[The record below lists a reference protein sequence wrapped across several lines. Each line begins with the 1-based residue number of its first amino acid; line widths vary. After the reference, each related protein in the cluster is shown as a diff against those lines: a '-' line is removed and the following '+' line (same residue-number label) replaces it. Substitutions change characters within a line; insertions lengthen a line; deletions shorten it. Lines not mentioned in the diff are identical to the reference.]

1 MMHDDILISVVMPAY
16 NASAYIDAA
25 IRSVL
30 HQTWEK
36 WELIIVDDGSIDD
49 TFHIAKTYSVND
61 ERIHVYHQI
70 NQGGCAARNE
80 ALKHIS
86 GEYVLFLD
94 ADDLLDK
101 DKLIAHMRVIIG
113 QNYSSEEVTFGTCMR
128 LLTSGEYVPSSMAHL
143 CRNYQPAIDAQVAIW
158 EEHFNSF
165 PYSSYLIP
173 KSLIQKVGIWDER
186 LRRSQDSEYMARV
199 LSQASVLRF
208 VPEAVFYY
216 RQVPNSVSARQLTNE
231 QIISEAIVCDKIS
244 DLILAA
250 ESSQQAKH
258 ACEVHYT
265 DVLTAWYPQ
274 NRFIVRQMHQAMRSR
289 GLQLNF
295 ENRGKLFHLLYRF
308 LGWRFATQIMRI
320 KQRLLWI

>member
-1 MMHDDILISVVMPAY
+1 MKNDDVLISVVMPAY
-16 NASAYIDAA
+16 NASAYIGEA

-36 WELIIVDDGSIDD
+36 WELIIVDDGSTDN
-49 TFHIAKTYSVND
+49 TLQIACACADKD
-61 ERIHVYHQI
+61 GRIQVYQQDHK
-70 NQGGCAARNE
+70 GGCAARNE

-86 GEYVLFLD
+86 GDYVLFLD

-113 QNYSSEEVTFGTCMR
+113 QNYSSEELTFGTCIR
-128 LLTSGEYVPSSMAHL
+128 LLTSGEYVPSSMENL
-143 CRNYQPAIDAQVAIW
+143 CRDYQPAIDAQVEIW
-158 EEHFNSF
+158 AEHFNSF

-173 KSLIQKVGIWDER
+173 KSLIQKVGNWDER
-186 LRRSQDSEYMARV
+186 LWRSQDSEYMARV
-199 LSQASVLRF
+199 LSEASVLRF

-231 QIISEAIVCDKIS
+231 QIISETIVCDKIS

-250 ESSQQAKH
+250 DSSQRAKY

-274 NRFIVRQMHQAMRSR
+274 NRFIVRQMQQAMRSR
-289 GLQLNF
+289 RLKLNF
-295 ENRGKLFHLLYRF
+295 ENRGKLFHLIYRF
-308 LGWRFATQIMRI
+308 LGWRLAIRIMRLKHKI
-320 KQRLLWI
+320 L